1 MSIDIGLALE
11 TGRLPGSVSW
21 SQVPGSSPGS
31 SLVLDLVVLEQMLP
45 QRDLGGELAR
55 AEVAAD
61 GVLCV
66 RVKEA
71 DVVLQ
76 ARDVGVILMAI
87 NKAQITITFSTNGV
101 DIIYLDR
108 IFQTK
113 NSF

>member
-11 TGRLPGSVSW
+11 TGRLPGPVSW

-31 SLVLDLVVLEQMLP
+31 SLVLDLVVLEQVLP
-45 QRDLGGELAR
+45 EGDLGGELGR

-87 NKAQITITFSTNGV
+87 NKAQITTGFSSQGGAKLSV
-101 DIIYLDR
+101 
-108 IFQTK
+108 FQE
-113 NSF
+113 